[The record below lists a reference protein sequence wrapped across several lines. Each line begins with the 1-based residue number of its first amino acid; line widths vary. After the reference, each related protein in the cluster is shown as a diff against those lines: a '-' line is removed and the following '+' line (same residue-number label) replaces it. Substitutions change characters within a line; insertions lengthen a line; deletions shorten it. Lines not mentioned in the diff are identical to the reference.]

1 MFFLKLKYILQY
13 FKSKI
18 LKNNCKKK
26 YEFKKREFK
35 EKITKKKF
43 SNKWFLNNLEIFS
56 FFLPEDKNVKF
67 DYLEIGCFEGLS
79 SFYVLSEY
87 NNVRAYLIDL
97 WDLPNPNSQ
106 VISNNFNLVE
116 KNFDDNLNEFDYKK
130 IKEDSVIGMRKLL
143 KENKFFDFI
152 YIDGSHNG
160 EDVLSDA
167 IEAFK
172 ILRVDGIL
180 FFDDFLQYDK
190 FRTFQSYE
198 GIEKFL
204 SLYSDFIVIKYF
216 QSNLV
221 IKKKNDRRDGRV
233 VEGARLESV

>member
-1 MFFLKLKYILQY
+1 MFFLKLKFILQY

-18 LKNNCKKK
+18 LKKRCKKK
-26 YEFKKREFK
+26 YEFKKLRFE
-35 EKITKKKF
+35 EKILKKKF
-43 SNKWFLNNLEIFS
+43 SNKWFLNNFEIFS
-56 FFLPEDKNVKF
+56 FFLPDDKNVKF
-67 DYLEIGCFEGLS
+67 DYLEIGCYEGLS

-87 NNVRAYLIDL
+87 NNVCAYLIDL

-106 VISNNFNLVE
+106 IISNNFNLVE
-116 KNFDDNLNEFDYKK
+116 KNFDDNLNGFAYKK

-172 ILRVDGIL
+172 ILKKGGLI
-180 FFDDFLQYDK
+180 FFDDFLQHEK
-190 FRTFQSYE
+190 NRKIQSYV

-204 SLYSDFIVIKYF
+204 ELYSNDLQIVFF
-216 QSNLV
+216 QNNLAV
-221 IKKKNDRRDGRV
+221 KKI
-233 VEGARLESV
+233 